1 MPGEIL
7 RPDFKKT
14 EKNKSREIGSSFSLK
29 DENIARKIATRSL
42 EREGHDFFYYI
53 NLDEQEEN
61 EQEKITALANEL
73 REDGSWQ
80 IISKTEDPNPL
91 NISYTIININALST
105 FFSYHLL
112 LKEEDLVVNKTNVV
126 NIEDLR
132 NN

>member
-61 EQEKITALANEL
+61 KEENSSILKPAEIQRYRPGGHTSHAAQAQLFEL
-73 REDGSWQ
+73 RGDVMAHGG
-80 IISKTEDPNPL
+80 PPPL
-91 NISYTIININALST
+91 YAGCHTGWCWP
-105 FFSYHLL
+105 
-112 LKEEDLVVNKTNVV
+112 VVPP
-126 NIEDLR
+126 
-132 NN
+132 